1 MNLPKSLASSQAHSQ
16 PMKHRT
22 WLALN
27 QLTPSEIASLQ
38 QSKKS
43 IADYV
48 QRELSE
54 RMKQRHLEH
63 MVPKV

>member
-1 MNLPKSLASSQAHSQ
+1 
-16 PMKHRT
+16 MKHRT

>member
-1 MNLPKSLASSQAHSQ
+1 VVDVVVLANAGRAQGLLPEK
-16 PMKHRT
+16 KFD
-22 WLALN
+22 